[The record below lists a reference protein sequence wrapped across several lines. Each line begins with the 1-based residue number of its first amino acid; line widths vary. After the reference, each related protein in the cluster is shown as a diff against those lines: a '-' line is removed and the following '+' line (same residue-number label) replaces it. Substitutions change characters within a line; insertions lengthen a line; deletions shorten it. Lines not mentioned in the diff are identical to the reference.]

1 MEVKKMKSYIE
12 NLLEELTQ
20 KGEALEPVWEL
31 L

>member
-20 KGEALEPVWEL
+20 NGEALEPVWEL